1 LVQHDMQG
9 GASAEDAEGSGDLE
23 SVGQG
28 RRPAANVP
36 VGAPVGAMLVIA
48 HVENLL
54 EIEGTLTVPA
64 EDNDLTR
71 YAAGRWVA
79 AGEAAMAA
87 HPYAPAAHQLFGWL
101 LRNDT
106 DRLRFHLSR
115 SRERIAFLPWPYLQ
129 GGDDA
134 YRELLTWARVKF

>member
-1 LVQHDMQG
+1 M
-9 GASAEDAEGSGDLE
+9 
-23 SVGQG
+23 
-28 RRPAANVP
+28 P

-64 EDNDLTR
+64 EDDDLAR

-87 HPYAPAAHQLFGWL
+87 HPYAPAAHQLFCRL

-106 DRLRFHLSR
+106 DRLRLHLSR
-115 SRERIAFLPWPYLQ
+115 SRERIAFPPWAYLQ
-129 GGDDA
+129 GGDDT
-134 YRELLTWARVKF
+134 YRELLTRPRVQLRTGLW

>member
-1 LVQHDMQG
+1 M
-9 GASAEDAEGSGDLE
+9 
-23 SVGQG
+23 
-28 RRPAANVP
+28 P

-64 EDNDLTR
+64 EDDDLAR

-101 LRNDT
+101 LRDDT

-115 SRERIAFLPWPYLQ
+115 SRERIAFLPWAYLE
-129 GGDDA
+129 GEDDA
-134 YRELLTWARVKF
+134 HRNCSPGPVSRSEDWPLVPLLTGLC